1 MEEVKTMQKTADHT
15 FLELKGLSKHF
26 GGVAAVDKLNLS
38 VKIGEAVGLIGP
50 NGAGKTTVFNL
61 VSGVLKPSE
70 GRVIFSGEEVTSLR
84 TNEIAKRGVVRT
96 FQASVLFKDFTVLEN
111 VALGRHLHAGI
122 GFFQD
127 VFNTSAT
134 RQRRNQIDEK
144 AGEIVSFMGLDP
156 YRHELAKNL
165 PHGHQRALGI
175 GVALAA
181 EPKLLML
188 DEPTSGMNLEEKE
201 TIMNLIGRIRQQGIT
216 ILVVEH
222 DMKVVMGL
230 CERIVV
236 LNFGVKIAEGS
247 PDEIRANEDVI
258 QAYLGAEEK

>member
-1 MEEVKTMQKTADHT
+1 MQKRNDHKL
-15 FLELKGLSKHF
+15 LELKGLSKHF
-26 GGVAAVDKLNLS
+26 GGVAAVDKLDFE
-38 VKIGEAVGLIGP
+38 VRGGEIVGLIGP

-61 VSGVLKPSE
+61 VSGVLKPSD
-70 GRVIFSGEEVTSLR
+70 GRVIFHGEDVTSLR
-84 TNEIAKRGVVRT
+84 PNEIAKRGLVRT
-96 FQASVLFKDFTVLEN
+96 FQASILFKNFTVIEN
-111 VALGRHLHAGI
+111 VSMGRHLHAGI

-127 VFNTSAT
+127 LFNTSST
-134 RQRRNQIDEK
+134 RQRRNQIQER
-144 AGEIVSFMGLDP
+144 AMEIVDFMGLDP
-156 YRHELAKNL
+156 YRDELAKNL

-181 EPKLLML
+181 DPKFLML
-188 DEPTSGMNLEEKE
+188 DEPTSGMNVEEKE
-201 TIMNLIGRIRQQGIT
+201 AIMHLVGRIRERGIT

-230 CERIVV
+230 CERITV

-247 PDEIRANEDVI
+247 PDEIRANQDVI

>member
-1 MEEVKTMQKTADHT
+1 MQKSNGHKL
-15 FLELKGLSKHF
+15 LELKGLSKHF
-26 GGVAAVDKLNLS
+26 GGVAAVDKLDFG
-38 VKIGEAVGLIGP
+38 VRRGEIVGLIGP

-61 VSGVLKPSE
+61 VSGVLKPSD
-70 GRVIFSGEEVTSLR
+70 GRVIFHGEDVTSLR
-84 TNEIAKRGVVRT
+84 PNEIAKRGLVRT
-96 FQASVLFKDFTVLEN
+96 FQASILFKNFTVIEN
-111 VALGRHLHAGI
+111 VSMGRHLHAGI

-127 VFNTSAT
+127 LFNTSAT
-134 RQRRNQIDEK
+134 RQRRNQIQER
-144 AGEIVSFMGLDP
+144 AMEIVNFMGLDP
-156 YRHELAKNL
+156 YRDELAKNL

-181 EPKLLML
+181 DPKFLML
-188 DEPTSGMNLEEKE
+188 DEPTSGMNVEEKE
-201 TIMNLIGRIRQQGIT
+201 AIMHLVSQIRERGIT

-230 CERIVV
+230 CERITV

-247 PDEIRANEDVI
+247 PDEIRANQDVI